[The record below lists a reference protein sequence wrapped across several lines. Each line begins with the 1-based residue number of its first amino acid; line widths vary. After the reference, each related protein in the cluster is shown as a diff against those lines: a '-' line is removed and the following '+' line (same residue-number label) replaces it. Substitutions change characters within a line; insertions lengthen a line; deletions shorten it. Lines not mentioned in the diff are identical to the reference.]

1 MGFAIRSRRVLFEEQ
16 GKLVIRPALIQVTGT
31 QISRV
36 EKLTP
41 DDYERNRSNKL
52 PRLIDLHDQLLT
64 PAFVNAHTHL
74 ALAFLRGVE
83 TESTH
88 PNLVEDLFFRHES
101 RLTREDVRAFTRM
114 GAYESLLAGV
124 GFVWDHYYGDTAMAE
139 ALAEVGMA
147 GVVSPTLQDLA
158 GPDARGSEVALEATL
173 GIAGSEHYREKAVFA
188 ALGPH
193 ATDTVSAGLFRR
205 IAELAE
211 QHALPVHLHVAQ
223 SSAEVAR
230 VHEREGCSP
239 LALLTREGVLAR
251 APRVVMAHGLFAPR
265 ADVAALDADRH
276 TLVHCPSSQLEFGFP
291 GPATMWSELGASWVI
306 ATDCAASNDSMS
318 LQKELRLT
326 RGAPTAAIS
335 GSAAY
340 ERFLESGSLADA
352 EAVQAQRSARREGF
366 AAHVTSERLLQR
378 VFSQAGALHPAVRV
392 GVIQEGALASVVAWN
407 TDHPSFW
414 PEHDLLRGLAMGGTT
429 SAIHAMFVAGRRIG
443 RIGDVAR
450 NVMESDDYRE
460 ARLEATERLTH
471 LLGADVA

>member
-1 MGFAIRSRRVLFEEQ
+1 MGFAIRSRRVMFEEQ

-31 QISRV
+31 QITRV
-36 EKLTP
+36 EQLNP
-41 DDYERNRSNKL
+41 DDYERRRGDKL
-52 PRLIDLHDQLLT
+52 PRLIDLHDHLLT

-83 TESTH
+83 AESTH

-114 GAYESLLAGV
+114 GAYESLLGGV
-124 GFVWDHYYGDTAMAE
+124 GFVWDHYYGDTAMAQ
-139 ALAEVGMA
+139 ALADVGLA

-173 GIAGSEHYREKAVFA
+173 GIADSQHYRERCVYA

-193 ATDTVSAGLFRR
+193 ATDTVSAGLLRR
-205 IAELAE
+205 VGELAE

-223 SSAEVAR
+223 SSAELAR
-230 VHEREGCSP
+230 VLEREGVSP
-239 LALLTREGVLAR
+239 LELLRREGVLER
-251 APRVVMAHGLFAPR
+251 APGVVMAHGLFAPR
-265 ADVAALDADRH
+265 ADVARLDPARH

-291 GPATMWSELGASWVI
+291 GPVEMWSQVGASWVV
-306 ATDCAASNDSMS
+306 ATDCAASNDSMIV
-318 LQKELRLT
+318 QKELRLA
-326 RGAPTAAIS
+326 RGAVTAAIS

-340 ERFLESGSLADA
+340 ERFLESG
-352 EAVQAQRSARREGF
+352 QRSDADEVQRLRGARREAF
-366 AAHVTSERLLQR
+366 LPHVTSERLLTR

-392 GVIQEGALASVVAWN
+392 GVIAEGALASLVAWN

-414 PEHDLLRGLAMGGTT
+414 PEQDLARGLALGDTT
-429 SAIHAMFVAGRRIG
+429 GAIHAMFVAGRRIG
-443 RIGDVAR
+443 RIGDVSR

-471 LLGADVA
+471 LLGSDVG